1 MYDVIRK
8 LLFKMD
14 AEKAHEFSLKNLE
27 TLSKIPGLVEF
38 IFGVSSL
45 KTKEKV
51 EFAGLSFPNRVG
63 LAAGLDKSAEHFDA
77 LSKLGFGFVEIGTI
91 TPEAQVGNDKPR
103 LFRLLKDDAIINR
116 MGFNNVGMEKAF
128 SNLQNR
134 KGSGIVGV
142 NIGKNKNTPAEEAV
156 NDYLKCFEKLYS
168 VADYFTVN
176 VSSPNTPGLR
186 SLQEKGPL
194 NEIIKALMVAREKK
208 EKHKPVFLKIAPDLN
223 WAEVDDVIEIALEN
237 NLSGIIA
244 TNTTISRENLGTSIS
259 EIEKIGAGGLSGR
272 PLNHLSTSIVEYI
285 SKQTNQK
292 LGIIASGGIMSPSH
306 AMQKIDAGA
315 TLVQLYTGFI
325 YNGPKLI
332 TDCRKQ
338 LMNNL

>member
-1 MYDVIRK
+1 
-8 LLFKMD
+8 
-14 AEKAHEFSLKNLE
+14 
-27 TLSKIPGLVEF
+27 
-38 IFGVSSL
+38 
-45 KTKEKV
+45 
-51 EFAGLSFPNRVG
+51 
-63 LAAGLDKSAEHFDA
+63 
-77 LSKLGFGFVEIGTI
+77 
-91 TPEAQVGNDKPR
+91 
-103 LFRLLKDDAIINR
+103 
-116 MGFNNVGMEKAF
+116 MEKAN

-134 KGSGIVGV
+134 KGNGIVGV

-156 NDYLKCFEKLYS
+156 IDYLKCFEKLYS

-194 NEIIKALMVAREKK
+194 NEIIKALMLARSTK
-208 EKHKPVFLKIAPDLN
+208 EKLKPVFLKIAPDLN

-237 NLSGIIA
+237 NLAGIIA

-272 PLNHLSTSIVEYI
+272 PLNHLSTAIVEYI

-315 TLVQLYTGFI
+315 TLVQLYTGFV
-325 YNGPKLI
+325 YKGPKLI
-332 TDCRKQ
+332 ADCRKQ